1 MSDIDP
7 VFVGIL
13 ASVVTG
19 GIGLFMG
26 HYLTKDRDAIT
37 RQSILERES
46 EIRRREFRRIIARYR
61 SRIERPF
68 TPDHAPEEPWPVFNM
83 ALTDIIAEAAM
94 CENDFPDRKA
104 LDDAI
109 RSATDLRKDDTERHM
124 NQTQTPM
131 RTILSDELARIL
143 KATN

>member
-1 MSDIDP
+1 MSDIES
-7 VFVGIL
+7 VL
-13 ASVVTG
+13 ALIFSSVVTG

-26 HYLTKDRDAIT
+26 HYLTKDRDART
-37 RQSILERES
+37 RKAIIERES

-61 SRIERPF
+61 SRIERPS

-94 CENDFPDRKA
+94 CENDFTDRKA

-109 RSATDLRKDDTERHM
+109 RSATELRKDDTERHM

-131 RTILSDELARIL
+131 RTILSEQLTRIL
-143 KATN
+143 KAAK